1 VTAATQRRESLHL
14 AVLTATTTLVL
25 LEAANSLP
33 GRLPILRVVQSFA
46 RKWEASFWERYRQPE
61 PSLLVPLIRD
71 TFDADLAVERERE
84 LWRRAAGLAEQRQ
97 RFVRKEWRARI
108 VNLRSLDDTEKQNLA
123 AQLRGKAMLEAEGP
137 TSSLTVL
144 MQSIELPEGLDGQF
158 RQGFHIAFEDAMTN
172 GSRKVA
178 AQLGF
183 AEDWLLADPAAVGE
197 MGQYAGYYGDR
208 LTKLVPMEWQVE
220 IRKAMITGLD
230 EGMSA
235 VDMGSE
241 LRGVWDNLE
250 TWQAERIA
258 RTEAVRARMEGRR
271 STYLAAGIQ
280 MLEWVLGPH
289 PCPVCRARAGRRY
302 PVGSRELPPTPHPH
316 CECDAVASDDDLDR
330 MRAQALAGTGAI
342 TPLPSPM
349 APRYAQG

>member
-1 VTAATQRRESLHL
+1 VRA
-14 AVLTATTTLVL
+14 ATTTLAL
-25 LEAANSLP
+25 LEAANALP

-46 RKWEASFWERYRQPE
+46 RKWEVSFRQRYRPPE

-84 LWRRAAGLAEQRQ
+84 QWRRAAGLPEQRQ

-123 AQLRGKAMLEAEGP
+123 AQLRGKAMLEAEDS
-137 TSSLTVL
+137 TSSLRVL
-144 MQSIELPEGLDGQF
+144 MQSIELPENLDGQF
-158 RQGFHIAFEDAMTN
+158 REGFRDAFEEAMKN
-172 GSRKVA
+172 GSSKAA

-183 AEDWLLADPAAVGE
+183 AEDWLLKDPAAVGE

-235 VDMGSE
+235 ADMGSE

-250 TWQAERIA
+250 GWEAERIA

-280 MLEWVLGPH
+280 MLEWICGPR
-289 PCPVCRARAGRRY
+289 PCSTCAIRAGRRY

-316 CECDAVASDDDLDR
+316 CECDAVASEDDLDR
-330 MRAQALAGTGAI
+330 LRAQALAGTGAI
-342 TPLPSPM
+342 TPLPTPM
-349 APRYAQG
+349 APRYPQG